1 MTMADR
7 FAIIG
12 KTRLLLLAGALF
24 ASTCLAAPDAFAQQG
39 YNGQGWN
46 DGSAPAGREATGL
59 QNRLNQLENQIQTLS
74 RSVYRGA
81 PPPEGSAV
89 PAGDEGASRAALSML
104 EDRLAA
110 LEAKQRD
117 QTGQIEKLMFDI
129 KQAQDQMQKMQAD
142 IDLRFQQQG
151 GGGATPAPEPRPG
164 IIPPS
169 PAPSNNGAGNFD
181 TPAPASG
188 TLGSLGSAGGAV
200 SADALYESAFA
211 DVRDSKYDSAEV
223 KLAEF
228 MRKHASHP
236 LAANAQYWLAET
248 YYVRGDYRQ
257 SAKMFAKGYQDYPQ
271 GQKAADCLL
280 KLGLSL
286 SKLGK
291 KEDACLSLQQLQ
303 KEFPGD
309 ASPVNRRAQQEIKQL
324 GCG

>member
-1 MTMADR
+1 MVERSM
-7 FAIIG
+7 IIG
-12 KTRLLLLAGALF
+12 KTRLLLTAGALF
-24 ASTCLAAPDAFAQQG
+24 AFTFIPVAQAQEG

-46 DGSAPAGREATGL
+46 GGAAPSGREATDL
-59 QNRLNQLENQIQTLS
+59 QNRINQLENQIQTLS

-81 PPPEGSAV
+81 PPEAGAMP
-89 PAGDEGASRAALSML
+89 PADSGASNAALSMIQ
-104 EDRLAA
+104 DRLST
-110 LEAKQRD
+110 LETQQRE
-117 QTGQIEKLMFDI
+117 QTGQIEKLAFDI
-129 KQAQDQMQKMQAD
+129 KQVQDQMQKMQAD

-151 GGGATPAPEPRPG
+151 GGTAPAPEPRPG
-164 IIPPS
+164 IIPPT
-169 PAPSNNGAGNFD
+169 PAPSNNGAGNFG

-188 TLGSLGSAGGAV
+188 TLGSMTSGGAA

-223 KLAEF
+223 KLTEF
-228 MRKHASHP
+228 MSKHAGHP

-257 SAKMFAKGYQDYPQ
+257 SAKMFAKGYQEYPQ